1 MRKVVLCVVTVFFLL
16 SAQAQNGLL
25 KGRVLDE
32 KGNGVPFVNVGLL
45 RQQNGVPL
53 AGGSLTDSSGAFSM
67 ASPVPGS
74 YRLQFTSIGFT
85 KTETDSFIVAGIDF
99 TKDFAGIVLK
109 RDAKDLQNIDITATR
124 PSIIQLPDRL
134 VVNVQGTAMAAGNT
148 AFNVLAKA
156 PGVFVDPEGNIQLN
170 GRGGATVMID
180 GRLTYL
186 SARDLRNLLEGTSA
200 ENIKSIEIITNPS
213 SKYDA
218 EGTSGIINIVFKKN
232 VLQGINGSLNAG
244 YTTNLKQH
252 FYSAGASIN
261 HKSGR
266 WNSFLNTDFSRRG
279 SGREATFT
287 RIFYAQNKT
296 TYFDQEAIGNFYS
309 IGPPSVRLG
318 TDFTLS
324 ENHSVGFIA
333 SYNTNKLEAEFLSDT
348 YIGNGPKAPTQYV
361 DADNYNNNVY
371 KGLITNLHY
380 SGKMDTNGTTLSA
393 DVDFGRIR
401 NEGEGFFYN
410 NFRQLATG
418 QTNRDAL
425 YTYTPSGFDIYSGKI
440 DFSYAVNKTHKLE
453 TGGRLSRVESDNDS
467 RFYFN
472 NAGRVLDPLRTNH
485 FHYTENIYAAYLNW
499 SGTLSPKISVQTGLR
514 MEQTISKGESFTTG
528 QVNNRK
534 YLNFFPSVFI
544 QQKVSDNYGINY
556 SYSRRLT
563 RPNYGSL
570 NPFRSYRDPYT
581 WTEGNPFLRP
591 QYTNSFNVSQTIKKL
606 YIVQLFYQLTTDV
619 MIELPMLDVDNA
631 ITTYTTGNVDNSY
644 SGGISAIVPIKIS
657 KKWDTR
663 NTAQLSYSKFT
674 TQSNNGPVVNEQLF
688 TIWKKNS
695 KRVPK
700 EKF

>member
-252 FYSAGASIN
+252 FYSAGAS
-261 HKSGR
+261 
-266 WNSFLNTDFSRRG
+266 
-279 SGREATFT
+279 
-287 RIFYAQNKT
+287 
-296 TYFDQEAIGNFYS
+296 
-309 IGPPSVRLG
+309 
-318 TDFTLS
+318 
-324 ENHSVGFIA
+324 
-333 SYNTNKLEAEFLSDT
+333 
-348 YIGNGPKAPTQYV
+348 
-361 DADNYNNNVY
+361 
-371 KGLITNLHY
+371 
-380 SGKMDTNGTTLSA
+380 
-393 DVDFGRIR
+393 
-401 NEGEGFFYN
+401 
-410 NFRQLATG
+410 
-418 QTNRDAL
+418 
-425 YTYTPSGFDIYSGKI
+425 
-440 DFSYAVNKTHKLE
+440 
-453 TGGRLSRVESDNDS
+453 
-467 RFYFN
+467 
-472 NAGRVLDPLRTNH
+472 
-485 FHYTENIYAAYLNW
+485 
-499 SGTLSPKISVQTGLR
+499 
-514 MEQTISKGESFTTG
+514 
-528 QVNNRK
+528 
-534 YLNFFPSVFI
+534 
-544 QQKVSDNYGINY
+544 
-556 SYSRRLT
+556 
-563 RPNYGSL
+563 
-570 NPFRSYRDPYT
+570 
-581 WTEGNPFLRP
+581 
-591 QYTNSFNVSQTIKKL
+591 
-606 YIVQLFYQLTTDV
+606 
-619 MIELPMLDVDNA
+619 
-631 ITTYTTGNVDNSY
+631 
-644 SGGISAIVPIKIS
+644 
-657 KKWDTR
+657 
-663 NTAQLSYSKFT
+663 
-674 TQSNNGPVVNEQLF
+674 
-688 TIWKKNS
+688 
-695 KRVPK
+695 
-700 EKF
+700 